1 MPEKGRQL
9 SFTVTSENV
18 MKGKITKQFVITI
31 ILIFVLQALM
41 LVYIFGTTY
50 KKLVDDVM
58 DIGSSNLD
66 SRVIMIENYLDRGGN
81 TLWLAA
87 DTVDYMMEEGIDDD
101 EMLKYLTR
109 ETANM
114 QHKFDANFTGIYGTF
129 GGVYIDGAGWTPEEG
144 YDPTVREW
152 YQSAV
157 KADHEVVISKPYVDA
172 QTGEIVVSFSKL
184 LSDGVSVI
192 SMDIILN
199 EVQRYVEEIDL
210 GGSGYAF
217 VIDSDGTIIAHDD
230 RMMVGHA
237 VDENGLYSDVIKRLP
252 RDRKDVFSAK
262 IEGQNCTVFS
272 SPVEGEWT
280 LVIIAFNSVLFHNTW
295 IQFLTGMAISCVI
308 FLVIALFCVFSV
320 RRISDAE
327 KNERHSMDRLSRMN
341 MGIIRSL
348 ATAIDAKDRYTS
360 GHSQRVADY
369 AVRIARKMGKSE
381 QEIKTIAYTGLLHD
395 VGKIRVP
402 VDVINKPGKLTEE
415 EFEQIRIHPVSG
427 YHILKG
433 VFDDEQV
440 RYGAKYHH
448 ERYDGR
454 GYPNGIEG
462 ENIPEIARIIAVA
475 DAYDAMA
482 SNRSYRKALP
492 QQVVRSEIEKG
503 RGTQFDPNIAD
514 IMLSII
520 DEDTGYVLKQ
530 ERELKWNILI
540 VDDEVVNIKVVK
552 RILKDDNNL
561 CLFEA
566 MTPEKVFSIMD
577 EQDISLILMDLYMP
591 GIDGFTLYKQ
601 VMQKKKIP
609 VIMMTA
615 DRSGDTIRKIREYG
629 IDDYLTKPLSALVL
643 QETIHGVLHGNIKKI

>member
-1 MPEKGRQL
+1 MDYRAGFR
-9 SFTVTSENV
+9 FTVTAENA

-31 ILIFVLQALM
+31 ILIVVLQALM
-41 LVYIFGTTY
+41 LIFIFGTTY
-50 KKLVDDVM
+50 RKLVADVKDM
-58 DIGSSNLD
+58 GVSNLN
-66 SRVIMIENYLDRGGN
+66 SCVTMIENYLDRGGN

-87 DTVDYMMEEGIDDD
+87 DTADYMMDEGLDGSD
-101 EMLKYLTR
+101 MLKYLTR

-114 QHKFDANFTGIYGTF
+114 QRKFDSNFTGIYGVF
-129 GGVYIDGAGWTPEEG
+129 NGVFMNGAGWVPDEG
-144 YDPTVREW
+144 YDPTTREW
-152 YQSAV
+152 YRSA
-157 KADHEVVISKPYVDA
+157 KEANHTVVISKPYVDA
-172 QTGEIVVSFSKL
+172 KTGEIVVSFSKL
-184 LSDGVSVI
+184 MSDDVSVI
-192 SMDIILN
+192 SIDIVLN
-199 EVQRYVEEIDL
+199 EVQQYVEDIDL

-217 VIDSDGTIIAHDD
+217 LVDDDGTIIAHSD
-230 RMMVGHA
+230 RSKLGQGIHET
-237 VDENGLYSDVIKRLP
+237 DLYSGVLKGLEQG
-252 RDRKDVFSAK
+252 RDSIFSTK
-262 IEGQNCTVFS
+262 IEGQRCTVFS
-272 SPVEGEWT
+272 SPVEEEWT
-280 LVIIAFNSVLFHNTW
+280 LVIISVNSVLFHDIW

-540 VDDEVVNIKVVK
+540 IDDEVVNIKVVK